1 IQIPAIGTGIE
12 KCKNHRI
19 KSKDKGTNKLAE
31 RAHQFRDRNVPQ
43 DSQIIIPS
51 VSSERREYVPIGF
64 LYSDAIISNSAQ
76 AIYDAPPWLLG
87 VLTSRMHMTWI
98 KAVGGKL
105 ENRYRYSKDIIYNNF
120 PFPPISERRKQ
131 EITQC

>member
-1 IQIPAIGTGIE
+1 
-12 KCKNHRI
+12 
-19 KSKDKGTNKLAE
+19 DKGTNKLAE
-31 RAHQFRDRNVPQ
+31 RAHQFRDRNVPR

-87 VLTSRMHMTWI
+87 VLTSRMHMVWLRTVAGRL
-98 KAVGGKL
+98 KSD
-105 ENRYRYSKDIIYNNF
+105 YRYSSSIVYNTF
-120 PFPPISERRKQ
+120 PFPPISDL
-131 EITQC
+131 